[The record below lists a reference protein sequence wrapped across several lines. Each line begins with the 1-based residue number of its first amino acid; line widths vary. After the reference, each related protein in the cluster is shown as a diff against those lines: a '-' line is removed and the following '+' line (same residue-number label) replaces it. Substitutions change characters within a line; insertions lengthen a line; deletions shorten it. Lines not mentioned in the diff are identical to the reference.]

1 LPLLVVAATFALVG
15 PTSWQA
21 VQSAPPARW
30 LGFAASLLLVAVLL
44 TVGDDA
50 NEAFLYAQF

>member
-1 LPLLVVAATFALVG
+1 LLVVGAAFALVG

-30 LGFAASLLLVAVLL
+30 VGFVASLLLVAVLL
-44 TVGDDA
+44 RVGDDA
-50 NEAFLYAQF
+50 NDAFLYAQF